1 MDKPVC
7 LGQLILE
14 LSKTVMHEFWYDYGN
29 QNMEKKQN
37 YICMYTERFIIYI
50 KTEDIYTDIAK
61 SVEARFYASSYAL
74 DRPLPKEKNNKIAGI
89 MKDEL
94 GRKVMKKPAS
104 LRAKT
109 YSYLTDNSI
118 EEKMPRAHISVS

>member
-29 QNMEKKQN
+29 QNMEKKQKC
-37 YICMYTERFIIYI
+37 ICLYTERFIIYI
-50 KTEDIYTDIAK
+50 KTEDIYSDIAK
-61 SVEARFYASSYAL
+61 SVKARFYTSNYAL
-74 DRPLPKEKNNKIAGI
+74 DRPLPKEKNNKITGI
-89 MKDEL
+89 MKYEV
-94 GRKVMKKPAS
+94 GRKIMKKLAS

-109 YSYLTDNSI
+109 
-118 EEKMPRAHISVS
+118 